1 MIRDDIALSLL
12 HLPPSAVVH
21 LWEFYSSAAE
31 LLAASRDDLTGRARL
46 APRVADKIVSC
57 STYEAADRQMEFIER
72 WGIRAIPFSSDDYP
86 ALLRNTPDAP
96 SLLYVKGDFDFSAH
110 GDRHVAIVGTRR
122 MSAAGEAV
130 TRKTVGELAALSD
143 KTVIISGLAYGID
156 GVAHRAA
163 LENGLR
169 TVAVVAHG
177 LDTIYPA
184 QHRDL
189 ARRIIESGGAVVT
202 EYPSGTAP
210 LPPNFIARNRIVAGM
225 SEALFVAETP
235 SKGGSLIT
243 ADIADSYHREV
254 FAAPGRA
261 TDPSFE
267 GCISLI
273 RSDKANICT
282 CGDDIA
288 TVMGWHDDRIA
299 PTAKELPFL
308 SLTPQEQA
316 LYDAFDSGEEID
328 KESLVER
335 SGLSVAEASKAL
347 TMMQLHGI
355 IKAVKGMMYIKL
367 K

>member
-12 HLPPSAVVH
+12 RLPPATLMH
-21 LWEFYSSAAE
+21 LWDYYPSAAE
-31 LLAASRDDLTGRARL
+31 ILAASRDDLTERAGL
-46 APRVADKIVSC
+46 TPHTADRIVSC
-57 STYEAADRQMEFIER
+57 STYEEADRQLEFTER
-72 WGIRAIPFSSDDYP
+72 WGIRVIPFASDDYP
-86 ALLRNTPDAP
+86 ALMRDTPDAP
-96 SLLYVKGDFDFSAH
+96 SLIYVKGDIDF
-110 GDRHVAIVGTRR
+110 VAPDTRYVGVVGTRR

-130 TRKTVGELAALSD
+130 TRKVVGELAAMSD

-156 GVAHRAA
+156 GIAHRAA

-189 ARRIIESGGAVVT
+189 ARRIIEEHGAIVT

-210 LPPNFIARNRIVAGM
+210 LPPHFLARNRIVAGM
-225 SEALFVAETP
+225 SEALLVAESP
-235 SKGGSLIT
+235 AKGGSLVT
-243 ADIADSYHREV
+243 ADIADGYHREV

-261 TDPSFE
+261 TDRSFE

-288 TVMGWHDDRIA
+288 SVMGWHDGRSA
-299 PTAKELPFL
+299 AVKELPFL

-316 LYDAFDSGEEID
+316 LYDAFESGEEID

-347 TMMQLHGI
+347 TMMQLHGV

-367 K
+367 R

>member
-12 HLPPSAVVH
+12 RLPPATVVH
-21 LWEFYSSAAE
+21 LWEFYGSAAE
-31 LLAASRDDLTGRARL
+31 LLSASRDDLIGRAGL
-46 APRVADKIVSC
+46 SPRIADKIVSC
-57 STYEAADRQMEFIER
+57 STYEAADRQIEFIER
-72 WGIRAIPFSSDDYP
+72 WGIRARPFSSDDYP
-86 ALLRNTPDAP
+86 ALLRNAPDAP
-96 SLLYVKGDFDFSAH
+96 SLIYVKGDFDFTAH
-110 GDRHVAIVGTRR
+110 GNRYVGIVGTRR

-130 TRKTVGELAALSD
+130 TRKVVGELAAISD

-156 GVAHRAA
+156 GIAHRAA
-163 LENGLR
+163 LDSGLR

-189 ARRIIESGGAVVT
+189 ARRIIEMHGAIVT
-202 EYPSGTAP
+202 EYPSGIAP
-210 LPPNFIARNRIVAGM
+210 LPANFLARNRIVAGM
-225 SEALFVAETP
+225 SEALLVAETP
-235 SKGGSLIT
+235 AKGGSLIT
-243 ADIADSYHREV
+243 ADMADSYHREV

-282 CGDDIA
+282 CADDIA
-288 TVMGWHDDRIA
+288 AVMGWSKDLNA
-299 PTAKELPFL
+299 PVGKELPFL

-347 TMMQLHGI
+347 TMMQLHGV

>member
-12 HLPPSAVVH
+12 HLPPATLVH
-21 LWEFYSSAAE
+21 LWDYYASAAE
-31 LLAASRDDLTGRARL
+31 VLSASRDDLTERAGLTART
-46 APRVADKIVSC
+46 AEKIVSC
-57 STYEAADRQMEFIER
+57 STYEAADRQLEFAKR
-72 WGIRAIPFSSDDYP
+72 WGIRVIPFSSDDYP
-86 ALLRNTPDAP
+86 ALLRSAPDAP
-96 SLLYVKGDFDFSAH
+96 SLVYVKGDFDFTAH
-110 GDRHVAIVGTRR
+110 GDRYVGIVGTRR
-122 MSAAGEAV
+122 MTAAGEAV
-130 TRKTVGELAALSD
+130 TRKVVDELAAISD

-163 LENGLR
+163 LDNGLR

-189 ARRIIESGGAVVT
+189 ARRIIEAHGAIVT
-202 EYPSGTAP
+202 EYPSGTSP
-210 LPPNFIARNRIVAGM
+210 LPPNFLARNRIVAGM

-235 SKGGSLIT
+235 AKGGSLVT

-261 TDPSFE
+261 TDRSFE

-273 RSDKANICT
+273 RSDKANICV
-282 CGDDIA
+282 CGEDIA
-288 TVMGWHDDRIA
+288 TVMGWHNYRTTNA
-299 PTAKELPFL
+299 RELPFL

-316 LYDAFDSGEEID
+316 LYDAFDNGEEIY

-347 TMMQLHGI
+347 TMMQLHGV

>member
-12 HLPPSAVVH
+12 HLPPATLAH
-21 LWEFYSSAAE
+21 LWDYYPSATE
-31 LLAASRDDLTGRARL
+31 ILAASRDDLTERAGL
-46 APRVADKIVSC
+46 APRIADKIVSC
-57 STYEAADRQMEFIER
+57 SAYEAADRQLEFAER
-72 WGIRAIPFSSDDYP
+72 WGIRVIPFTGDDYP
-86 ALLRNTPDAP
+86 ALLRDTPDAP
-96 SLLYVKGDFDFSAH
+96 SLIYVKGDFDFTAH
-110 GDRHVAIVGTRR
+110 GNRYVGVVGTRR

-130 TRKTVGELAALSD
+130 TRKVVEELAAMSG
-143 KTVIISGLAYGID
+143 KTVIVSGLAYGID

-163 LENGLR
+163 LENGLV

-177 LDTIYPA
+177 LDTIYPS

-189 ARRIIESGGAVVT
+189 ARRIIEEHGAIVT

-210 LPPNFIARNRIVAGM
+210 LPPNFLARNRIVAGM
-225 SEALFVAETP
+225 SEALFVAESP
-235 SKGGSLIT
+235 AKGGSLVT

-261 TDPSFE
+261 TDQSFE

-273 RSDKANICT
+273 RSDKANLCV
-282 CGDDIA
+282 CGGDIA
-288 TVMGWHDDRIA
+288 SVMGWHDDR
-299 PTAKELPFL
+299 TAVKELPFL

-355 IKAVKGMMYIKL
+355 IKAIKGMMYIKL
-367 K
+367 R